1 MDTKKMDRVLQQY
14 YHEEFEPVHVP
25 EGVKQATLQEV
36 YKRNIRNSDRMTAR
50 PSILTRYLISSR
62 TVAMA
67 AILVLVIV
75 GTTFFAVRNS
85 DLPVIHAGQSVTDIT
100 VLYRA
105 ERNYKTVETDTG
117 AATELFPKAIDKLEQ
132 VETKAWSITRED
144 GTEVDEIAILKYRDE
159 ESILQLIV
167 SQNEPYAPPEIYSR
181 NTKDINGIP
190 TYLARDAEENLL
202 YAAWTEGEWIVSAS
216 LENGNARQ
224 FLTILRQVIG
234 SSELK

>member
-1 MDTKKMDRVLQQY
+1 MDTKKMDSVLQQY

-50 PSILTRYLISSR
+50 QSILTRYLISSR

-67 AILVLVIV
+67 AMLVLVIV
-75 GTTFFAVRNS
+75 GTTFFAIRNS
-85 DLPVIHAGQSVTDIT
+85 ELPVIHAGQSVTDIT

-105 ERNYKTVETDTG
+105 ESNYKTVETEAGPT
-117 AATELFPKAIDKLEQ
+117 TELFPKTIDKLDL
-132 VETKAWSITRED
+132 VETKVWIVTSED
-144 GTEVDEIAILKYRDE
+144 GMKVDEITILIYRDE
-159 ESILQLIV
+159 ERILQLIV
-167 SQNEPYAPPEIYSR
+167 SQNEPYAPPEIYSL

-190 TYLARDAEENLL
+190 TYLAKDAEENLL